1 MRRGTQI
8 TIRFISQPQG
18 FPKTIDRL
26 KYRVLTLCQS
36 LIVMGQII
44 CVRGCYFVNL
54 CVKDFIYLET
64 SMYLYKIFYLEKILK
79 MSLNNLNIF

>member
-8 TIRFISQPQG
+8 TKRCMPQPQG
-18 FPKTIDRL
+18 FPKTINRL
-26 KYRVLTLCQS
+26 KYKVLTLCQS

-64 SMYLYKIFYLEKILK
+64 SMYLYITFYLEKILR
-79 MSLNNLNIF
+79 MGLNN